1 MVFLRLGGRLNGPG
15 GLVHIDINHKPQ
27 QNNAWRILSPM
38 GQLMSVDAFFYRT
51 ARGVNSVRLWVF
63 CVLVLGWCAAS
74 QARPFVFGYAVWW
87 VPQAE
92 TIRAMPHVDRIK
104 FIEVRIDAEGRLP
117 ERHGWPQQWQALR
130 DAAATHGVP
139 IDVALTQFSLAD
151 FNALFGDPNR
161 IQRLTQEALK
171 LADDPA
177 VAGIHLDVEM
187 VGTVNAKAALRY
199 KAFVLDM
206 AQKLKAKQPARL
218 LGVFFN
224 YGAERQIYDAA
235 TLAVADH
242 VILQGYDAHWLNSE
256 VAGPL
261 APLGGPDAVTWTGML
276 ATARSLGLPPQ
287 RLLMGFPTYGHEWKV
302 QPCSPRGLRKA
313 PGETTSF
320 ASVSYPQA
328 PQLRH
333 SVVERVLAHGLQYD
347 PETGSAHYRIDAPDG
362 SCVVGWFEDWWTL
375 HRKLDWMEQE
385 KLAGLSFFPLGYDG
399 ADLVA
404 QAARRFRAAGAAP

>member
-1 MVFLRLGGRLNGPG
+1 MGQFRSINALFHRTTQAAAWVRFCVGCVLLLGG
-15 GLVHIDINHKPQ
+15 
-27 QNNAWRILSPM
+27 
-38 GQLMSVDAFFYRT
+38 
-51 ARGVNSVRLWVF
+51 
-63 CVLVLGWCAAS
+63 CAAV
-74 QARPFVFGYAVWW
+74 QARPLVFGYAAWW

-104 FIEVRIDAEGRLP
+104 FIEVQIDREGRLT
-117 ERHGWPQQWQALR
+117 ERHGWPQQWQPLR

-151 FNALFGDPNR
+151 FNAVFGDPRR

-177 VAGIHLDVEM
+177 VAGLHLDVEM
-187 VGTVNAKAALRY
+187 VGNVNAQAALRY
-199 KAFVLDM
+199 KAFVLDLG
-206 AQKLKAKQPARL
+206 QQLKAKQPARL

-224 YGAERQIYDAA
+224 HGAERQIYDAA
-235 TLAVADH
+235 TLVVADH
-242 VILQGYDAHWLNSE
+242 VILQGYDTHWLNSE
-256 VAGPL
+256 VAGPVAAL
-261 APLGGPDAVTWTGML
+261 RGPDVVTWAGML
-276 ATARSLGLPPQ
+276 ATAQSLGLPPQ
-287 RLLMGFPTYGHEWKV
+287 RVLMGFPTYGYEWKV
-302 QPCSPRGLRKA
+302 KPCSPRGLRQA

-333 SVVERVLAHGLQYD
+333 SVVERVLAHGAQYD

-404 QAARRFRAAGAAP
+404 MAARRFRATAVAP